1 MANAAA
7 KEKANESSDVTSS
20 KMSPSKFDD
29 LDVDGIMNGSADR
42 DLNDLFESQEMV
54 LGTELND
61 AEQRAF
67 EYILNWGKHN
77 MHMGFR

>member
-7 KEKANESSDVTSS
+7 KEKANESSDATSS

-61 AEQRAF
+61 TEQRASV
-67 EYILNWGKHN
+67 
-77 MHMGFR
+77 